1 MVHFYRDNLCL
12 FVKFYVPDFSKFN
25 YNQTVNSNPTGGLY
39 SMNVVSSYRGQNLY
53 MVELPWGNPNEEPQ
67 DEGKRMESIL
77 LNTNRVFLRV
87 QNVDFNGVGIRGSY
101 QYFSVPYRNPYYPNI
116 PLPSPF
122 FK

>member
-77 LNTNRVFLRV
+77 LPE
-87 QNVDFNGVGIRGSY
+87 
-101 QYFSVPYRNPYYPNI
+101 FSTIFSLKNLTCNI
-116 PLPSPF
+116 SDD
-122 FK
+122 